1 MHPAMVA
8 PHLTEFAQARCQALH
23 DIRDNE
29 EKDSAFRGL
38 CQLVHVNPSR
48 ICKVRSILEQVF
60 VTSVNLFLQSLLWFR
75 NAIVRWQTPSQELN
89 HAFSQIL

>member
-8 PHLTEFAQARCQALH
+8 PHLTEFAQAWCRALH

-29 EKDSAFRGL
+29 EKDSSFRGL

-48 ICKVRSILEQVF
+48 DLQGEIYLGASVCHIC
-60 VTSVNLFLQSLLWFR
+60 
-75 NAIVRWQTPSQELN
+75 
-89 HAFSQIL
+89 